1 MGIIQESGARMGRT
15 PNPPARVSMIPSFRS
30 MAGHMARRVVPALA
44 LPALLAACGSDG
56 GPTDVPSNP
65 AVETYAPALGVN
77 IAQMTKRS
85 DNLYTQDLT
94 VGTGTELAAGDSLEV
109 RYTGWLVNGGRFDN
123 GTISFRIGV
132 QQVIRGWDE
141 GLPGMKV
148 GGKRK
153 LVIGSD
159 WAYGPV
165 GQGPIPPNATLVFD
179 AELLKVVKR

>member
-1 MGIIQESGARMGRT
+1 
-15 PNPPARVSMIPSFRS
+15 MIPSFRS
-30 MAGHMARRVVPALA
+30 IARNMSRHMARRVVPALA

-65 AVETYAPALGVN
+65 AVETYAPALGVS
-77 IAQMTKRS
+77 IPQMTKRS

-109 RYTGWLVNGGRFDN
+109 RYTGWLVNGSRFDS
-123 GTISFRIGV
+123 GTIPFRIGV

>member
-1 MGIIQESGARMGRT
+1 
-15 PNPPARVSMIPSFRS
+15 MIPMLIPTFFRN
-30 MAGHMARRVVPALA
+30 ARRVVPACA
-44 LPALLAACGSDG
+44 IAAGLAACGGDS

-85 DNLYTQDLT
+85 DNLYVQDLT
-94 VGTGTELAAGDSLEV
+94 VGSGTQLAAGDSLQV
-109 RYTGWLVNGGRFDN
+109 RYSGWLVNGGRFDS
-123 GTISFRIGV
+123 GTIAFRIGV
-132 QQVIRGWDE
+132 RQVIRGWDE

-159 WAYGPV
+159 WAYGPG

-179 AELLKVVKR
+179 AELLNVYK

>member
-1 MGIIQESGARMGRT
+1 
-15 PNPPARVSMIPSFRS
+15 MISTFRS
-30 MAGHMARRVVPALA
+30 MARRVVPALA
-44 LPALLAACGSDG
+44 LPALLTACGSDG

-77 IAQMTKRS
+77 IAQMTKRN
-85 DNLYTQDLT
+85 DNLFTQDLT
-94 VGTGTELAAGDSLEV
+94 VGTGTELAAGDSLVV
-109 RYTGWLVNGGRFDN
+109 RYTGWLVNGSRFDS
-123 GTISFRIGV
+123 GTIPFRIGV

-153 LVIGSD
+153 LVIGSS
-159 WAYGPV
+159 WAYGPG

-179 AELLKVVKR
+179 AELLNVIKR